1 MCCSI
6 ATRWL
11 IGSLIETHLDLRFA
25 EALHHQGWVDAEQW
39 GNLDLRPWSLNMQNI
54 TCTRF
59 TFNLFVS
66 TWHAFLRNEN
76 SISRLLFNLKRSSDL
91 GFAKS
96 FTQVRF
102 PNELQNKLSACRRC
116 GIASF
121 NVLQINRRLENPVGK
136 TWRRVVCRTFKSESF
151 YKYFYKWELHKTSAL
166 DVFELQNKF
175 YAACRCWGNLG
186 TSCQVFLLVSG
197 ATNKPFL
204 FLTLPLSLL

>member
-1 MCCSI
+1 M
-6 ATRWL
+6 L
-11 IGSLIETHLDLRFA
+11 
-25 EALHHQGWVDAEQW
+25 V
-39 GNLDLRPWSLNMQNI
+39 
-54 TCTRF
+54 
-59 TFNLFVS
+59 
-66 TWHAFLRNEN
+66 LRNEN

-175 YAACRCWGNLG
+175 YAACRNSWNFMPRFFAGLMCYKLTFFVPY
-186 TSCQVFLLVSG
+186 TSFIII
-197 ATNKPFL
+197 AMKK
-204 FLTLPLSLL
+204 LSLLS

>member
-1 MCCSI
+1 M
-6 ATRWL
+6 
-11 IGSLIETHLDLRFA
+11 H
-25 EALHHQGWVDAEQW
+25 V
-39 GNLDLRPWSLNMQNI
+39 
-54 TCTRF
+54 
-59 TFNLFVS
+59 
-66 TWHAFLRNEN
+66 LRNEN
-76 SISRLLFNLKRSSDL
+76 SIRRLLFNLKRSSDL

-102 PNELQNKLSACRRC
+102 PNELQNKFSACRRC
-116 GIASF
+116 GIAWF

-175 YAACRCWGNLG
+175 YATCSCWGILG
-186 TSCQVFLLVSG
+186 TSRQGFLLVYG

-204 FLTLPLSLL
+204 FLTLPLSLLQWKNLWRTCNSSEFLI